1 MRVGIILAVFIAYTI
16 TMSLAYAEEFDIRF
30 VPSKLV
36 ENSEAKMHVFVT
48 DGTQMIPTKISG
60 LTVTSLDSSVL
71 HIEKVQEGNS
81 FVTEVVVKS
90 GKAGT
95 TTIYLAAPGFTSK
108 EIPVTV
114 YGNKNNAATLL
125 IKVTP
130 DTFTTS
136 GSSEGYI
143 AVQLADEDGFPVTAK
158 EDTVVTLNTASRDIV
173 EFPTQNLI
181 IKKGEYFAYTKFNT
195 KQSGTAVLYATSP
208 GIETQSSTVTVEE
221 DEDLTVKLYT
231 YPKTLT
237 IHDASKGFIIAQLQD
252 SGGRPVL
259 AQKDITVYYKLVDS
273 DDNEATNYSSTY
285 NYKSSGYFSISKG
298 SYWGYTQYSLPQ
310 GIEDTYE
317 LIISTQD
324 PLVVESEEII
334 AEDLELMDDK
344 IVKFETLPVLTTG
357 KSELIGVV
365 YLEDENDNP
374 VVAERN
380 IQIKIDSSDSK
391 SLFVPDVTISKGDQ
405 IALVYGTVSNS
416 APSDLE
422 LRPVVN
428 NGELTSVDIFGPDK
442 DSLELVAEPLI
453 SDVLAGTSFP
463 LILYLKDGTEVT
475 SFPEAQEVFVAP
487 NEYVEVQPKKIL
499 PKDNLVILDAKALKK
514 GTTTLSV
521 EVGDFEDTAT
531 IENLSSD
538 PANLILDHSQTIF
551 VGNNDVF
558 SIQLVNSAGIPTYA
572 TSDVEVSVVVKDQ
585 QMLDIPSKVIIPK
598 GSHYILFDVAPKASG
613 KTEISF
619 LSKELP
625 LLKDEITISSLVPE
639 VSITAPDSVN
649 STEGLIVTASARA
662 NGKPLVGLSVQWQV
676 DGGSVDMADSTTG
689 PTGDAAASIMPLSS
703 QVTIKATVSGQLY
716 PDATVTKVIQVISD
730 DGMPVVVEEQAQK
743 QYSFEIFGFDPI
755 LIIVPGA
762 IGAAGFMLKKK
773 GRLTIKK

>member
-16 TMSLAYAEEFDIRF
+16 TVSLAYAEEFDIRF

-48 DGTQMIPTKISG
+48 DGTQVIPAKISG

-71 HIEKVQEGNS
+71 HIERVQESNS
-81 FVTEVVVKS
+81 LVTEVVVRS

-136 GSSEGYI
+136 GLSEGYI
-143 AVQLADEDGFPVTAK
+143 AVQLADEDGFPVIAK

-173 EFPTQNLI
+173 ELPTQNLI
-181 IKKGEYFAYTKFNT
+181 IKKGEYFTYAKFNV
-195 KQSGTAVLYATSP
+195 KKSGTAILYATSP
-208 GIETQSSTVTVEE
+208 GVETQSATVTVEK

-231 YPKTLT
+231 YPETLT

-252 SGGRPVL
+252 SSGRPVL
-259 AQKDITVYYKLVDS
+259 AQKDITVYYKLVNS
-273 DDNEATNYSSTY
+273 DDNEVTNYSSTY

-298 SYWGYTQYSLPQ
+298 SYWGYTQYSLPK
-310 GIEDTYE
+310 GIEDKYE

-324 PLVVESEEII
+324 PLVVERKEIV
-334 AEDLELMDDK
+334 AKDLELMDDK

-365 YLEDENDNP
+365 YLEDENKNP
-374 VVAERN
+374 IVAKKN
-380 IQIKIDSSDSK
+380 IQIKIDSSDNK
-391 SLFVPDVTISKGDQ
+391 SLFVPDVTIIKGDQ
-405 IALVYGTVSNS
+405 VALVYGTVSNS

-428 NGELTSVDIFGPDK
+428 DGQLTSVDIFGPDK

-453 SDVLAGTSFP
+453 SKVLAGTNFP
-463 LILYLKDGTEVT
+463 LILYLKDGTEAT
-475 SFPEAQEVFVAP
+475 SFPESQEVFVAP
-487 NEYVEVQPKKIL
+487 NEYIEAQPKKIL
-499 PKDNLVILDAKALKK
+499 AKDNLVILDAKALKK
-514 GTTTLSV
+514 GIATLSV
-521 EVGDFEDTAT
+521 EVGDFEDTTT
-531 IENLSSD
+531 IENLSVE
-538 PANLILDHSQTIF
+538 PANIILDHSKTIF

-572 TSDVEVSVVVKDQ
+572 TSDVEVNVVVKDQ
-585 QMLDIPSKVIIPK
+585 EMLDVPSKVIIPK
-598 GSHYILFDVAPKASG
+598 GSHYILFDVAPKVSG

-619 LSKELP
+619 LSKQLP

-639 VSITAPDSVN
+639 LSITAPDSVN
-649 STEGLIVTASARA
+649 TAEGFIVTASARA
-662 NGKPLVGLSVQWQV
+662 GGKPLVGLNVQWQV
-676 DGGSVDMADSTTG
+676 EGGSADMADSTTG
-689 PTGDAAASIMPLSS
+689 PTGEAAVSIIPQSS

-716 PDATVTKVIQVISD
+716 SPSTVTKTVQIISSD
-730 DGMPVVVEEQAQK
+730 DSSVAVVEQTP

-773 GRLTIKK
+773 GQLTIKK

>member
-1 MRVGIILAVFIAYTI
+1 MRVGIILAVFIACTI
-16 TMSLAYAEEFDIRF
+16 AVSLAYAEEFDVRF
-30 VPSKLV
+30 VPSQLV
-36 ENSEAKMHVFVT
+36 ENSEGKMHVFVT
-48 DGTQMIPTKISG
+48 DGTQMVPTKISG

-71 HIEKVQEGNS
+71 HIEKVEEGNS
-81 FVTEVVVKS
+81 FLTEVIVKP

-130 DTFTTS
+130 NTFTTS
-136 GSSEGYI
+136 GPNEGYI
-143 AVQLADEDGFPVTAK
+143 AVQLADEDGFPVIAK

-173 EFPTQNLI
+173 ELSTQNMI
-181 IKKGEYFAYTKFNT
+181 IKKGEYFAYSKFNV
-195 KQSGTAVLYATSP
+195 KKSGEAILYATSP
-208 GIETQSSTVTVEE
+208 GVETQSSTVTVEE
-221 DEDLTVKLYT
+221 DEDLTVKLYA

-252 SGGRPVL
+252 SAGRPVL

-324 PLVVESEEII
+324 PLVVETEEIE
-334 AEDLELMDDK
+334 AKDLELMDDK
-344 IVKFETLPVLTTG
+344 IVKFETLPILTTG

-365 YLEDENDNP
+365 YLEDEDENP
-374 VVAERN
+374 VIAEKN
-380 IQIKIDSSDSK
+380 LLVKIDSSDSK
-391 SLFVPDVTISKGDQ
+391 SLFVPDVTIIKGDQ

-428 NGELTSVDIFGPDK
+428 DGELTSVDIFGPDK

-453 SDVLAGTSFP
+453 SDVLVGTSFP

-475 SFPEAQEVFVAP
+475 SFPEDENVFVAP
-487 NEYVEVQPKKIL
+487 NEYIEAQPKKIL
-499 PKDNLVILDAKALKK
+499 AKDSLVILDAKAIKK
-514 GTTTLSV
+514 GTATLSV
-521 EVGDFEDTAT
+521 EVGDFENTAT
-531 IENLSSD
+531 IESLSSD
-538 PANLILDHSQTIF
+538 PANIILDHSETIF

-558 SIQLVNSAGIPTYA
+558 SIELVNSAGLPTYA
-572 TSDVEVSVVVKDQ
+572 TSDVEINVVVKDQ
-585 QMLDIPSKVIIPK
+585 GLLDIPSKVTIAK
-598 GSHYILFDVAPKASG
+598 GSYYSLFDVAPKASG
-613 KTEISF
+613 QTEISF

-625 LLKDEITISSLVPE
+625 LLKDEITITSLVPQI
-639 VSITAPDSVN
+639 SISGPDSAS
-649 STEGLIVTASARA
+649 STDSLIVTVSASA
-662 NGKPLVGLSVQWQV
+662 NEKPLAGMSVNWQI
-676 DGGSVDMADSTTG
+676 DGGITQITDSSTGSTGEAKAVIIPQGERVSV
-689 PTGDAAASIMPLSS
+689 
-703 QVTIKATVSGQLY
+703 KATVAGGIY
-716 PDATVTKVIQVISD
+716 PDSTVTKIIQVTQEET
-730 DGMPVVVEEQAQK
+730 VVAPQEVEEE
-743 QYSFEIFGFDPI
+743 YSLEIFGFDPI
-755 LIIVPGA
+755 LIIVPSA
-762 IGAAGFMLKKK
+762 IGAAGYMLKKK
-773 GRLTIKK
+773 GQLTIKK

>member
-16 TMSLAYAEEFDIRF
+16 TVSLAYAEEFDVRF

-48 DGTQMIPTKISG
+48 DGTQIIPTKISG

-71 HIEKVQEGNS
+71 HIEKVQDGNS
-81 FVTEVVVKS
+81 LVTEVVVKS

-114 YGNKNNAATLL
+114 HGNKNNAATLL

-136 GSSEGYI
+136 GSGEGYI

-158 EDTVVTLNTASRDIV
+158 EDTIVALNTASRDII

-181 IKKGEYFAYTKFNT
+181 IKKGEYFAYTKFNI
-195 KQSGTAVLYATSP
+195 KKSGTAVLYATSP
-208 GIETQSSTVTVEE
+208 GVKTQSSTVTVEE

-231 YPKTLT
+231 YPKTLS

-285 NYKSSGYFSISKG
+285 NYKSSGYFLISKG

-324 PLVVESEEII
+324 PLVVESEEIV

-344 IVKFETLPVLTTG
+344 IVKLETLPVLTTG

-365 YLEDENDNP
+365 YLEDKDSNP
-374 VVAERN
+374 VVAKRN
-380 IQIKIDSSDSK
+380 IQIKIDSSDNK
-391 SLFVPDVTISKGDQ
+391 SLSVPDVTIIKGDQ

-475 SFPEAQEVFVAP
+475 SFPEAEEVFVAP
-487 NEYVEVQPKKIL
+487 NEYVEAQPKKIL

-514 GTTTLSV
+514 GTATLSV
-521 EVGDFEDTAT
+521 EIGDFEDIVT
-531 IENLSSD
+531 IKNLSSD

-572 TSDVEVSVVVKDQ
+572 TSDVEISVVVKDQ

-613 KTEISF
+613 ETEISF

-649 STEGLIVTASARA
+649 AAEGLIVTASARS

-689 PTGDAAASIMPLSS
+689 STGEAAASIIPLSS
-703 QVTIKATVSGQLY
+703 QVTIKATVSGQMY

-730 DGMPVVVEEQAQK
+730 DSTSVVVKEQVQE
-743 QYSFEIFGFDPI
+743 QYSFKIFGFDPI
-755 LIIVPGA
+755 LIIVPSA

-773 GRLTIKK
+773 GQLTIKK

>member
-36 ENSEAKMHVFVT
+36 ENSEAKMHVFAT

-71 HIEKVQEGNS
+71 HIEKVQESNS

-136 GSSEGYI
+136 GPSEGYI

-158 EDTVVTLNTASRDIV
+158 EDTVVTLNTASREIV
-173 EFPTQNLI
+173 ELPTQNMI
-181 IKKGEYFAYTKFNT
+181 IKKGEYFAYTKFNI
-195 KQSGTAVLYATSP
+195 KKPGTAVLYATSP
-208 GIETQSSTVTVEE
+208 GVETQSSTVTVEE

-231 YPKTLT
+231 YPKRLT

-252 SGGRPVL
+252 SVGRPVL

-285 NYKSSGYFSISKG
+285 NYKSAGYFSISKG

-317 LIISTQD
+317 LIISTED
-324 PLVVESEEII
+324 PLVVESEEIV

-391 SLFVPDVTISKGDQ
+391 SLSVPDVTIIKGDQ

-416 APSDLE
+416 APSNLK

-428 NGELTSVDIFGPDK
+428 NGKLTSVDIFGPDK

-475 SFPEAQEVFVAP
+475 SFPEAQEVFIAP
-487 NEYVEVQPKKIL
+487 NKYVEAQPKKIL

-514 GTTTLSV
+514 GTATLSV
-521 EVGDFEDTAT
+521 EVGDFEDTVA

-613 KTEISF
+613 ETEISF

-625 LLKDEITISSLVPE
+625 LLKDKITISSLVPE

-649 STEGLIVTASARA
+649 AAEGIIVTASASS
-662 NGKPLVGLSVQWQV
+662 NGKPLVGLNVQWQV
-676 DGGSVDMADSTTG
+676 DGGSVDMADSTTS
-689 PTGDAAASIMPLSS
+689 PTGEAAASIMPLSS
-703 QVTIKATVSGQLY
+703 QVTVKATVSGQLY
-716 PDATVTKVIQVISD
+716 PDATATKVIQVISD
-730 DGMPVVVEEQAQK
+730 DGMPVVEEQAQE

-773 GRLTIKK
+773 GQLTIKK

>member
-1 MRVGIILAVFIAYTI
+1 MRLGIILAVFIAYTI
-16 TMSLAYAEEFDIRF
+16 TVSLAYAEEFDVRF

-71 HIEKVQEGNS
+71 HVEGVQEGS
-81 FVTEVVVKS
+81 SLVTEVTIRT

-114 YGNKNNAATLL
+114 YGNKNNAAALL

-136 GSSEGYI
+136 GLSEGYI
-143 AVQLADEDGFPVTAK
+143 AVQLADEDDFPVIAK
-158 EDTVVTLNTASRDIV
+158 EDTVVTLSTASRDIV
-173 EFPTQNLI
+173 EFSTQNLI
-181 IKKGEYFAYTKFNT
+181 IKKGEYFAYAKFSI
-195 KQSGTAVLYATSP
+195 KKPGTAVLYATSP
-208 GIETQSSTVTVEE
+208 GVETESATVTVEK

-252 SGGRPVL
+252 SSGRPVL
-259 AQKDITVYYKLVDS
+259 AQNDITVYYKLVDS

-298 SYWGYTQYSLPQ
+298 SYWAYTQYSLPQ

-317 LIISTQD
+317 LIMSTQD
-324 PLVVESEEII
+324 PLVVQSEEIV
-334 AEDLELMDDK
+334 AKDLELMDDK

-357 KSELIGVV
+357 RSELIGVV
-365 YLEDENDNP
+365 YLEDENGNP
-374 VVAERN
+374 VVAKRN

-391 SLFVPDVTISKGDQ
+391 SLSVPDVTIIKGDQ
-405 IALVYGTVSNS
+405 SALVYGTVSNS

-428 NGELTSVDIFGPDK
+428 NVELTSVDIFGPDK
-442 DSLELVAEPLI
+442 DSLELVVEPLI
-453 SDVLAGTSFP
+453 PDVLAGTSFP
-463 LILYLKDGTEVT
+463 LVLYLKDGAEVT
-475 SFPEAQEVFVAP
+475 NFPEAQEVFVAP
-487 NEYVEVQPKKIL
+487 NQYVEVQPKKIL
-499 PKDNLVILDAKALKK
+499 PKDNLVILDAKAQKK
-514 GTTTLSV
+514 GTAALAV

-531 IENLSSD
+531 IENLSLD
-538 PANLILDHSQTIF
+538 PANLIFDHSKTIF

-558 SIQLVNSAGIPTYA
+558 AIQLVNSAGIPTYA
-572 TSDVEVSVVVKDQ
+572 TSDVEISVVVKDQ
-585 QMLDIPSKVIIPK
+585 QMLDIPSKVTIPK
-598 GSHYILFDVAPKASG
+598 GNHYILFDVAPKASG
-613 KTEISF
+613 ETEISF

-625 LLKDEITISSLVPE
+625 LLKDKITISSLVPE
-639 VSITAPDSVN
+639 LSITAPDSIN
-649 STEGLIVTASARA
+649 AAEGLIVTASASSG
-662 NGKPLVGLSVQWQV
+662 GKPLAGLNVRWQV
-676 DGGSVDMADSTTG
+676 DGASLDMADSTTG
-689 PTGDAAASIMPLSS
+689 PTGEAAASIMPLGP

-716 PDATVTKVIQVISD
+716 PDAAVTKTIQVISD
-730 DGMPVVVEEQAQK
+730 DVPIVEEQAQE

-773 GRLTIKK
+773 GQLTIKK